1 MLGLRGRKNSRLI
14 AGSIAREIGRR
25 GFPAKTKTIT
35 VMSATGDDRRPGITI
50 PGRGIA
56 AIDDDL
62 NIIVASYNKSLPWA
76 PVFECKSVEAA
87 AENILRNL
95 PLP

>member
-1 MLGLRGRKNSRLI
+1 MFSLHGQKNPRLI
-14 AGSIAREIGRR
+14 ANSIAREIGRR
-25 GFPAKTKTIT
+25 GLPAKTKTIT
-35 VMSATGDDRRPGITI
+35 VMSATGNSRRPGIMI

-62 NIIVASYNKSLPWA
+62 NIIVASYNKPLSWTPT
-76 PVFECKSVEAA
+76 FEYKSVEAA

-95 PLP
+95 PMP

>member
-1 MLGLRGRKNSRLI
+1 MFRRNGRNPWRMSLD
-14 AGSIAREIGRR
+14 IAREIGRR
-25 GFPAKTKTIT
+25 GFPAKVKAVT
-35 VMSATGDDRRPGITI
+35 VMSATGNARRRGIAI

-56 AIDDDL
+56 VINNDL
-62 NIIVASYNKSLPWA
+62 SVIVASYNKPFPWA
-76 PVFECKSVEAA
+76 ATFEYEGAEAT